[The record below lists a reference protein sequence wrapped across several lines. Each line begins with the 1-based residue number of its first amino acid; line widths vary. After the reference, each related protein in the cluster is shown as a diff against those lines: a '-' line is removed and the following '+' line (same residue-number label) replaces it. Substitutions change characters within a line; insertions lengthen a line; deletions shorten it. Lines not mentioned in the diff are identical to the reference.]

1 MEIPSPVRSEEQRPG
16 LANGYALA
24 VLRGARRA
32 IVFTLG
38 ISVILVGIVMIV
50 APGPAVVVIPLGLGI
65 LATEFLWARRLLIS
79 LKERLV
85 SAHATTA
92 HVALPQCL
100 RSLVLKQHSDAATDK
115 RSDSV
120 LPPSC

>member
-1 MEIPSPVRSEEQRPG
+1 MEIPSSARSDERRAG

-38 ISVILVGIVMIV
+38 TSVILVGIVMIV
-50 APGPAVVVIPLGLGI
+50 APGPAVVVIPLGLAI
-65 LATEFLWARRLLIS
+65 LASEFLWARRLLQA
-79 LKERLV
+79 LKERLIN
-85 SAHATTA
+85 AHAA
-92 HVALPQCL
+92 AAQAAIPRGL
-100 RSLVLKQHSDAATDK
+100 RFLVPKRSEAATDK

-120 LPPSC
+120 LPPNC